1 MHRVFVFSFNRGQ
14 FLQNCVSSIEAC
26 LPATSITIID
36 DRSTDPRTVQ
46 VLRSL
51 AARYEIL
58 QSSPDALTEHKT
70 GGLSGGMNLAM
81 SIAKAR
87 GNEYVLFLQDDMQL
101 VRPVLPR
108 DLKAIESY
116 FQSVP
121 NTIQISSNFGRA
133 LSAPDFFDKF
143 DVHLE
148 ASCYL
153 RKPGMETGKSG
164 FSDTGIFSVSR
175 YSQLFESFVLGE
187 LGNSQK
193 AVQRGLRCGR
203 SLYPFS
209 SWLPYP
215 TSYRGKHRSFQHR
228 FFEYFGR
235 SGYYPIDIMTES
247 SVERLFARNPNID
260 CAQMEEYLHSPG
272 CPRADIWSTGGGEYN
287 FLAYGS
293 PPARLYA
300 LLRRAK
306 QNICG
311 SGTHYLS
318 GS

>member
-1 MHRVFVFSFNRGQ
+1 MDGVFVFSYNRGR
-14 FLQNCVSSIEAC
+14 FLENCVISIEAC
-26 LPATSITIID
+26 LPAAPITIID
-36 DRSTDPRTVQ
+36 DRSTDPNTGE
-46 VLRSL
+46 VLRTL
-51 AARYEIL
+51 AKRYEVVHSNP
-58 QSSPDALTEHKT
+58 QGLTEHKT

-81 SIAKAR
+81 SLAKAR
-87 GNEYVLFLQDDMQL
+87 GHEHVLFLQDDMQL

-108 DLKAIESY
+108 DLDAIVSY
-116 FQSVP
+116 FDAIP
-121 NTIQISSNFGRA
+121 NTIQLSSNFGRA

-143 DVHLE
+143 DVHTE

-153 RKPGMETGKSG
+153 RRLGMESGKSG
-164 FSDTGIFSVSR
+164 FSDTGVFSVSR
-175 YSQLFESFVLGE
+175 YSQLFGSFVLGE

-193 AVQRGLRCGR
+193 AIQRGLRCGR

-215 TSYRGKHRSFQHR
+215 TSFRGKHRSIQHR
-228 FFEYFGR
+228 MFEYLGR
-235 SGYYPIDIMTES
+235 SGYYPIDLMS
-247 SVERLFARNPNID
+247 DKSVDRLFARDPRAD

-300 LLRRAK
+300 MLRAAK
-306 QNICG
+306 QTATKK
-311 SGTHYLS
+311 STRYAS